1 MESIKCSNNKEAVDM
16 LQTAKEFFHIQ
27 ATREPY
33 NPGMVTAHLS
43 LIDAVQAY
51 LKTNRD

>member
-1 MESIKCSNNKEAVDM
+1 MESIKCSNNDEAIKM

-33 NPGMVTAHLS
+33 DPNLVRFNLS

-51 LKTNRD
+51 LSI